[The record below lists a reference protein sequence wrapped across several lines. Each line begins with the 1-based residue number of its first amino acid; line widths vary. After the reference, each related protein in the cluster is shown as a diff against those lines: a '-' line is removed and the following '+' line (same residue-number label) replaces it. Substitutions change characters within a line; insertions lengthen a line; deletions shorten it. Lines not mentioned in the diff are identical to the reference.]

1 MSIARRLHDRA
12 LELAASA
19 LDFGLAPADAAELAD
34 HLATCSACARTAGA
48 LRGDAALLR
57 NAPATLI
64 PPRRVDDAVAAAIAD
79 RSPRTSPQRLLLLV
93 AAAALLLVGLL
104 GVAAAGSFILR
115 TWTTIPTVVLPSPSA
130 TAVVVD
136 PTPSPP
142 PAWQLAAIPP
152 MFAGGLSTPVAVAA
166 GPTELAAVGRRTF
179 QDLEGPSGG
188 TGGAWRSTDGLA
200 WEPATSIAEL
210 AVGDMI
216 PTSGPE
222 AGLVDVAWGPPGFV
236 AVGIALENGVVGG
249 AWHSGDGLTWTRAD
263 LPDSRLAR
271 PTAVTWDGSSFI
283 AVGAV
288 ETEGS
293 PRAAVWLSADGRSWR
308 RAPDGDAFD
317 IGGYVDTGEYHAWF
331 GPADVT
337 AAADGTLYAVGRTC
351 EIKAGDDTGTCSPYV
366 IRSVGGETWSSVP
379 VPDGAGF
386 SVVLASVAATS
397 THVVAVS
404 GGEGEGVVV
413 GDEAGWR
420 QIERRGEVP
429 LYQVVAFGEGFLALS
444 TDGNR
449 IALWTSLDGETW
461 TAAPEVPQPSNM
473 TWLRDADLIVAG
485 GQVVIVGWAD
495 TGEAEGVGSFA
506 IVGSTE
512 LLSAAPG
519 APVESPPLPS
529 PASPASS
536 GG

>member
-1 MSIARRLHDRA
+1 MSTARRLHDRA
-12 LELAASA
+12 LELAATA
-19 LDFGLAPADAAELAD
+19 LDFGLAPADAAELTD
-34 HLATCSACARTAGA
+34 HLATCATCARTAGA

-57 NAPATLI
+57 RPATLI
-64 PPRRVDDAVAAAIAD
+64 PSRRVDDAVAAAIAG

-93 AAAALLLVGLL
+93 AAAALLLVALL

-115 TWTTIPTVVLPSPSA
+115 TWPTIPTVVLPSPSA
-130 TAVVVD
+130 PAVVVD

-142 PAWQLAAIPP
+142 PAWQSATIPP
-152 MFAGGLSTPVAVAA
+152 MFAGGLSTPVAIAA

-188 TGGAWRSTDGLA
+188 TGGAWRSTDGIA
-200 WEPATSIAEL
+200 WEPSTSIAEL

-222 AGLVDVAWGPPGFV
+222 AGLVDVAWGPSGFV
-236 AVGIALENGVVGG
+236 AVGIALEPDGAVGG
-249 AWHSGDGLTWTRAD
+249 AWHSPDGLAWTRSE
-263 LPDSRLAR
+263 LPAPATAR
-271 PTAVTWDGSSFI
+271 PTAVTWDGSSFV

-288 ETEGS
+288 EEPGS
-293 PRAAVWLSADGRSWR
+293 PRGAAWLSADGRSWR

-317 IGGYVDTGEYHAWF
+317 IGGYVDTGEHPAWF
-331 GPADVT
+331 GPDDVT

-351 EIKAGDDTGTCSPYV
+351 EYEAGQDTGTCSPYV
-366 IRSVGGETWSSVP
+366 IRSVGGETWTSVP
-379 VPDGAGF
+379 VPDAAGF
-386 SVVLASVAATS
+386 SVVLASVAAAS

-429 LYQVVAFGEGFLALS
+429 LYRVVTFGEGFLALS

-461 TAAPEVPQPSNM
+461 TAAPELPQPSNV
-473 TWLRDADLIVAG
+473 TWLRDADLVVAG
-485 GQVVIVGWAD
+485 GQVVIVGWAE
-495 TGEAEGVGSFA
+495 TGADEGVGSFA
-506 IVGSTE
+506 IVGSTQ
-512 LLSAAPG
+512 LLEPAPE
-519 APVESPPLPS
+519 APVESPPLVA

>member
-1 MSIARRLHDRA
+1 MNTTRRLHDRA
-12 LELAASA
+12 LELAAIA
-19 LDFGLAPADAAELAD
+19 LDFGLAAPEDAELAG
-34 HLATCSACARTAGA
+34 HLATCSACARTATD

-57 NAPATLI
+57 HAPAPL
-64 PPRRVDDAVAAAIAD
+64 PSRRVDDAVAAAIAG

-93 AAAALLLVGLL
+93 AAAALLLVALL

-115 TWTTIPTVVLPSPSA
+115 TWPTIPTVVLPSPSA
-130 TAVVVD
+130 PAVVVD

-142 PAWQLAAIPP
+142 PAWQSATIPP

-166 GPTELAAVGRRTF
+166 GPTELAAVGGRTF

-188 TGGAWRSTDGLA
+188 TGGAWRSTDGAA

-222 AGLVDVAWGPPGFV
+222 AGLVDVAWGPGGFV
-236 AVGIALENGVVGG
+236 AVGIALEPDGTVGG
-249 AWHSGDGLTWTRAD
+249 AWHSADGLAWTRSE
-263 LPDSRLAR
+263 LPEPSLAR
-271 PTAVTWDGSSFI
+271 PTAVTWDGSSFV

-288 ETEGS
+288 EEPGS
-293 PRAAVWLSADGRSWR
+293 PRAAVWLSTNGRTWR

-317 IGGYVDTGEYHAWF
+317 IGGYVDTGEHRAWF
-331 GPADVT
+331 GPAEVT

-351 EIKAGDDTGTCSPYV
+351 DFRAGDDTGTCSPYV
-366 IRSVGGETWSSVP
+366 IRSIGGETWSSVP
-379 VPDGAGF
+379 VPAASF
-386 SVVLASVAATS
+386 SVVLASVAASS

-429 LYQVVAFGEGFLALS
+429 LYRVVAFGKGFLALS
-444 TDGNR
+444 MDSNR

-461 TAAPEVPQPSNM
+461 TAAPEVPQPSNV
-473 TWLRDADLIVAG
+473 TLLRDADLVVAG
-485 GQVVIVGWAD
+485 GQVVIVGWTE
-495 TGEAEGVGSFA
+495 TGAAEGVGSFA
-506 IVGSTE
+506 IVGSTR
-512 LLSAAPG
+512 LLDPAPE
-519 APVESPPLPS
+519 APVESQPSLS